1 MTLNSNLGRIADQF
15 PWGRVLV
22 VGDVIADEWLSG
34 SCLSLAREAPVPT
47 VSVRDRDLVAGGAG
61 NTAVNVAALG
71 GRVRLLCAIGQDHV
85 GGTLEDHLRRRG
97 VEVSAITVPGRQS
110 MAKRRVVVG
119 GQVVARFDEG
129 DADWLPNAHDGELAE
144 RLCALADD
152 ADVVVVAD
160 YGLGTCAGPQL
171 EEAVTA
177 VSQIRPV
184 LVDAHDVRRWAGVHP
199 TLVTPNW
206 GEIAAMLD
214 VASTLTGPARLHQ
227 LRSYGH
233 QVLEATGARAVVA
246 TLDGDGAALIT
257 EDDLVHLPTRRVDN
271 PHSTGAGDTLTAA
284 VALSL
289 AVGAPIT
296 SAVEIG
302 VAAATVVVQRPGTA
316 TCSVQDLFA
325 GPDSALLSAEG
336 LIAACREHRV
346 AGRRIGF
353 TNGCFDVLHAGHVAF
368 LREAAAECDVLVV
381 ALNSDAGVR
390 SIKGPGR
397 PVNSVTDRAAVLA
410 AMDTVDHLVCFDG
423 IAPTSLIEAVRPDVY
438 VKGADHDVTVL
449 PEARVTQR
457 LGGRVV
463 TVPLLPDRST
473 SGVIEACAIAQ
484 RSSA

>member
-85 GGTLEDHLRRRG
+85 GRTLEDHLRRRG

-233 QVLEATGARAVVA
+233 QVPRRPLPGPRAHQPPPRIGRRAT
-246 TLDGDGAALIT
+246 
-257 EDDLVHLPTRRVDN
+257 
-271 PHSTGAGDTLTAA
+271 
-284 VALSL
+284 
-289 AVGAPIT
+289 VGADRSP
-296 SAVEIG
+296 
-302 VAAATVVVQRPGTA
+302 PGGSRRRA
-316 TCSVQDLFA
+316 PPQALAMPA
-325 GPDSALLSAEG
+325 GP
-336 LIAACREHRV
+336 
-346 AGRRIGF
+346 
-353 TNGCFDVLHAGHVAF
+353 T
-368 LREAAAECDVLVV
+368 
-381 ALNSDAGVR
+381 
-390 SIKGPGR
+390 
-397 PVNSVTDRAAVLA
+397 
-410 AMDTVDHLVCFDG
+410 
-423 IAPTSLIEAVRPDVY
+423 PTP
-438 VKGADHDVTVL
+438 
-449 PEARVTQR
+449 
-457 LGGRVV
+457 
-463 TVPLLPDRST
+463 
-473 SGVIEACAIAQ
+473 
-484 RSSA
+484 